1 MILMKIN
8 YKGDGCDDGDNGE
21 DKMMM
26 VRVEFLVDDLDED
39 NEGDSCDEGD
49 DGCDDGDN
57 GEDKM
62 MIVMV
67 LTMHIVFGES
77 KLLTLQLL
85 VLSKHDPLTLSFT
98 ALSL

>member
-1 MILMKIN
+1 MMMMVVVMMRVKVLDD
-8 YKGDGCDDGDNGE
+8 GCDGCDDGE

-26 VRVEFLVDDLDED
+26 VT
-39 NEGDSCDEGD
+39 
-49 DGCDDGDN
+49 
-57 GEDKM
+57 
-62 MIVMV
+62 V

>member
-1 MILMKIN
+1 MWQEMEEKRKLWKIDSLTHDHYN
-8 YKGDGCDDGDNGE
+8 AFSWDGCAESDDGCDGCDDGE

-26 VRVEFLVDDLDED
+26 VT
-39 NEGDSCDEGD
+39 
-49 DGCDDGDN
+49 
-57 GEDKM
+57 
-62 MIVMV
+62 V

>member
-1 MILMKIN
+1 MMLMKIN
-8 YKGDGCDDGDNGE
+8 YKGDGCDEGDDGCDGCDGCDDGE

-26 VRVEFLVDDLDED
+26 VT
-39 NEGDSCDEGD
+39 
-49 DGCDDGDN
+49 
-57 GEDKM
+57 
-62 MIVMV
+62 V